1 MDARLRVLTT
11 YKLLNNTRYF
21 RLRLCAGGV
30 VTGVLAGVIISGF
43 RFALTGAA
51 SLRAN
56 LQSFV
61 FAGGYTPPA
70 IALFCGA
77 LLIAAALLAWLAKAE
92 PQAAGSGIPQVK
104 GAVLGVF
111 KLRWLRIL
119 LVKFAACAL
128 AIGSGLSLGR
138 AGPSIQMG
146 AMAGQGVSRLLARPR
161 IEERYL
167 ISGGAAAGLA
177 AVFNAP
183 LAGVIFVLEEINHN
197 FSGFLL
203 FPVLS
208 ASVAA
213 TFTSRLIL
221 GRDTVFNF
229 SGLPVLQYSDYWVIL
244 VAGIICG
251 VLGALFNYGL
261 LNAVR
266 LYKLLPNSSCLQNFL
281 LLAVTAITGLYLPE
295 ALGGGDDLLTNT
307 AFNSYPV
314 TVLLMFLTAK
324 ILLTLLA
331 FGRGLPGGA
340 FIPTLV
346 AGGIAGA
353 VMAGLF
359 SQAGLLSSAYKTNIV
374 ILSMAAFFT
383 ASVRTPIT
391 ATVLVMEM
399 TGSFLHLLP
408 LALASLTAF
417 ATTEVWRAKPLYGE
431 LFMRLLKNTK
441 ALERNHAEQE
451 RSIMELTVDTGSTA
465 DGRLVR
471 EINWPRHSLLV
482 DVKRGDEELIPEGN
496 TRLRSG
502 DTLYVLCYPTE
513 IEELQKLTAK

>member
-1 MDARLRVLTT
+1 MDDARLRVLTT

-30 VTGVLAGVIISGF
+30 VTGVLAGVIISCF
-43 RFALTGAA
+43 RLALTGAA

-183 LAGVIFVLEEINHN
+183 LAGVIFVRLFAVSRSFGIRGSN
-197 FSGFLL
+197 FYKPFNTGARYGF
-203 FPVLS
+203 
-208 ASVAA
+208 
-213 TFTSRLIL
+213 
-221 GRDTVFNF
+221 
-229 SGLPVLQYSDYWVIL
+229 
-244 VAGIICG
+244 
-251 VLGALFNYGL
+251 
-261 LNAVR
+261 
-266 LYKLLPNSSCLQNFL
+266 
-281 LLAVTAITGLYLPE
+281 
-295 ALGGGDDLLTNT
+295 
-307 AFNSYPV
+307 
-314 TVLLMFLTAK
+314 
-324 ILLTLLA
+324 
-331 FGRGLPGGA
+331 
-340 FIPTLV
+340 
-346 AGGIAGA
+346 
-353 VMAGLF
+353 
-359 SQAGLLSSAYKTNIV
+359 
-374 ILSMAAFFT
+374 
-383 ASVRTPIT
+383 
-391 ATVLVMEM
+391 
-399 TGSFLHLLP
+399 
-408 LALASLTAF
+408 
-417 ATTEVWRAKPLYGE
+417 
-431 LFMRLLKNTK
+431 
-441 ALERNHAEQE
+441 
-451 RSIMELTVDTGSTA
+451 
-465 DGRLVR
+465 
-471 EINWPRHSLLV
+471 
-482 DVKRGDEELIPEGN
+482 
-496 TRLRSG
+496 
-502 DTLYVLCYPTE
+502 
-513 IEELQKLTAK
+513 

>member
-30 VTGVLAGVIISGF
+30 VTGVLAGVIISCF
-43 RFALTGAA
+43 RLALTGAA

-56 LQSFV
+56 LQSLV
-61 FAGGYTPPA
+61 FAAGYTPPA

-119 LVKFAACAL
+119 LVKFAACAI

-244 VAGIICG
+244 AAGIICG

-261 LNAVR
+261 LNAAR
-266 LYKLLPNSSCLQNFL
+266 LYKLLPNSSCLQNF
-281 LLAVTAITGLYLPE
+281 
-295 ALGGGDDLLTNT
+295 
-307 AFNSYPV
+307 F
-314 TVLLMFLTAK
+314 
-324 ILLTLLA
+324 
-331 FGRGLPGGA
+331 
-340 FIPTLV
+340 
-346 AGGIAGA
+346 
-353 VMAGLF
+353 
-359 SQAGLLSSAYKTNIV
+359 
-374 ILSMAAFFT
+374 AAC
-383 ASVRTPIT
+383 RYC
-391 ATVLVMEM
+391 
-399 TGSFLHLLP
+399 HY
-408 LALASLTAF
+408 
-417 ATTEVWRAKPLYGE
+417 R
-431 LFMRLLKNTK
+431 
-441 ALERNHAEQE
+441 
-451 RSIMELTVDTGSTA
+451 
-465 DGRLVR
+465 
-471 EINWPRHSLLV
+471 
-482 DVKRGDEELIPEGN
+482 LIPAGSIGRRRRFTN
-496 TRLRSG
+496 QYR
-502 DTLYVLCYPTE
+502 
-513 IEELQKLTAK
+513 I

>member
-30 VTGVLAGVIISGF
+30 VTGVLAGVIISCF
-43 RFALTGAA
+43 RLALTGAA

-56 LQSFV
+56 LQSLV

-244 VAGIICG
+244 AAGIICG

-261 LNAVR
+261 LNAAR
-266 LYKLLPNSSCLQNFL
+266 LYKLLPNSSCLQ
-281 LLAVTAITGLYLPE
+281 
-295 ALGGGDDLLTNT
+295 
-307 AFNSYPV
+307 
-314 TVLLMFLTAK
+314 
-324 ILLTLLA
+324 
-331 FGRGLPGGA
+331 RGLLPCA
-340 FIPTLV
+340 R
-346 AGGIAGA
+346 AGA
-353 VMAGLF
+353 
-359 SQAGLLSSAYKTNIV
+359 
-374 ILSMAAFFT
+374 
-383 ASVRTPIT
+383 
-391 ATVLVMEM
+391 
-399 TGSFLHLLP
+399 H
-408 LALASLTAF
+408 
-417 ATTEVWRAKPLYGE
+417 
-431 LFMRLLKNTK
+431 
-441 ALERNHAEQE
+441 
-451 RSIMELTVDTGSTA
+451 
-465 DGRLVR
+465 
-471 EINWPRHSLLV
+471 
-482 DVKRGDEELIPEGN
+482 
-496 TRLRSG
+496 
-502 DTLYVLCYPTE
+502 
-513 IEELQKLTAK
+513 

>member
-1 MDARLRVLTT
+1 MDARLRILTT

-30 VTGVLAGVIISGF
+30 VTGVLAGVIISCF
-43 RFALTGAA
+43 RLALTGAA

-56 LQSFV
+56 FQNFV

-70 IALFCGA
+70 IALFCAA

-244 VAGIICG
+244 AAGIICG

-261 LNAVR
+261 LNAAR
-266 LYKLLPNSSCLQNFL
+266 LYKLLPNNGCLQNFL

-314 TVLLMFLTAK
+314 TVLLMFLAAK

-346 AGGIAGA
+346 AGGVAGA

-391 ATVLVMEM
+391 AMKRFVKCYLELLTHNQGESAKVQSAK
-399 TGSFLHLLP
+399 GLHFAFSACGFGRLLLLDEVVP
-408 LALASLTAF
+408 LTADAPCAQNTAHVALGVLYRPLGYSGF
-417 ATTEVWRAKPLYGE
+417 GCGLYNVLAGKLFPVCKQVKYQPFRLFGLGGGVPARAG
-431 LFMRLLKNTK
+431 
-441 ALERNHAEQE
+441 
-451 RSIMELTVDTGSTA
+451 
-465 DGRLVR
+465 
-471 EINWPRHSLLV
+471 
-482 DVKRGDEELIPEGN
+482 
-496 TRLRSG
+496 
-502 DTLYVLCYPTE
+502 
-513 IEELQKLTAK
+513 

>member
-30 VTGVLAGVIISGF
+30 VTGVLAGVIISCF
-43 RFALTGAA
+43 RLALTGAA

-56 LQSFV
+56 LQSLV

-70 IALFCGA
+70 ITLFCGA

-146 AMAGQGVSRLLARPR
+146 AMAGQSVSRLLARPR

-229 SGLPVLQYSDYWVIL
+229 PGCPFYS
-244 VAGIICG
+244 
-251 VLGALFNYGL
+251 
-261 LNAVR
+261 
-266 LYKLLPNSSCLQNFL
+266 
-281 LLAVTAITGLYLPE
+281 TAITG
-295 ALGGGDDLLTNT
+295 
-307 AFNSYPV
+307 
-314 TVLLMFLTAK
+314 
-324 ILLTLLA
+324 
-331 FGRGLPGGA
+331 
-340 FIPTLV
+340 
-346 AGGIAGA
+346 
-353 VMAGLF
+353 
-359 SQAGLLSSAYKTNIV
+359 
-374 ILSMAAFFT
+374 
-383 ASVRTPIT
+383 
-391 ATVLVMEM
+391 
-399 TGSFLHLLP
+399 
-408 LALASLTAF
+408 
-417 ATTEVWRAKPLYGE
+417 
-431 LFMRLLKNTK
+431 
-441 ALERNHAEQE
+441 
-451 RSIMELTVDTGSTA
+451 
-465 DGRLVR
+465 
-471 EINWPRHSLLV
+471 
-482 DVKRGDEELIPEGN
+482 
-496 TRLRSG
+496 
-502 DTLYVLCYPTE
+502 
-513 IEELQKLTAK
+513 

>member
-30 VTGVLAGVIISGF
+30 VTGVLAGVIISCF
-43 RFALTGAA
+43 RLALTGAA
-51 SLRAN
+51 SLRDN
-56 LQSFV
+56 LQSLV

-70 IALFCGA
+70 IALFCAA

-119 LVKFAACAL
+119 LIKFAACAL

-244 VAGIICG
+244 AAGIICG

-261 LNAVR
+261 LNAAR

-314 TVLLMFLTAK
+314 TVLLMFLAAK
-324 ILLTLLA
+324 LLLTLLA
-331 FGRGLPGGA
+331 FGRGLSGGA

-346 AGGIAGA
+346 AGGVAGA

-441 ALERNHAEQE
+441 TLERNHAEQE

-496 TRLRSG
+496 TRLHSG

-513 IEELQKLTAK
+513 IAELQKLTAK

>member
-30 VTGVLAGVIISGF
+30 VTGVLAGVIISCF
-43 RFALTGAA
+43 RLALTGAA

-146 AMAGQGVSRLLARPR
+146 AMAGQGISRLAGQGVSRLLARPR

-208 ASVAA
+208 A
-213 TFTSRLIL
+213 
-221 GRDTVFNF
+221 
-229 SGLPVLQYSDYWVIL
+229 
-244 VAGIICG
+244 
-251 VLGALFNYGL
+251 
-261 LNAVR
+261 
-266 LYKLLPNSSCLQNFL
+266 
-281 LLAVTAITGLYLPE
+281 
-295 ALGGGDDLLTNT
+295 
-307 AFNSYPV
+307 
-314 TVLLMFLTAK
+314 
-324 ILLTLLA
+324 
-331 FGRGLPGGA
+331 
-340 FIPTLV
+340 
-346 AGGIAGA
+346 
-353 VMAGLF
+353 
-359 SQAGLLSSAYKTNIV
+359 
-374 ILSMAAFFT
+374 
-383 ASVRTPIT
+383 
-391 ATVLVMEM
+391 
-399 TGSFLHLLP
+399 
-408 LALASLTAF
+408 
-417 ATTEVWRAKPLYGE
+417 
-431 LFMRLLKNTK
+431 
-441 ALERNHAEQE
+441 
-451 RSIMELTVDTGSTA
+451 
-465 DGRLVR
+465 
-471 EINWPRHSLLV
+471 
-482 DVKRGDEELIPEGN
+482 
-496 TRLRSG
+496 
-502 DTLYVLCYPTE
+502 
-513 IEELQKLTAK
+513 

>member
-30 VTGVLAGVIISGF
+30 VTGVLAGVIISCF
-43 RFALTGAA
+43 RLALTGAA

-56 LQSFV
+56 LQSLV

-77 LLIAAALLAWLAKAE
+77 LFIAAALLAWLAKAE

-244 VAGIICG
+244 AAGIICG
-251 VLGALFNYGL
+251 MLGALFNYGL
-261 LNAVR
+261 LNAAR

-295 ALGGGDDLLTNT
+295 A
-307 AFNSYPV
+307 V
-314 TVLLMFLTAK
+314 TVLLMFLAAK

-346 AGGIAGA
+346 AGGVAGA

-496 TRLRSG
+496 TRLHSG

-513 IEELQKLTAK
+513 IAELQKLTAK

>member
-30 VTGVLAGVIISGF
+30 VTGVLAGVIISCF
-43 RFALTGAA
+43 RLALTGAA

-56 LQSFV
+56 LQNLV
-61 FAGGYTPPA
+61 FAGGYTLPA

-244 VAGIICG
+244 AAGIICG

-261 LNAVR
+261 LNATR

-281 LLAVTAITGLYLPE
+281 
-295 ALGGGDDLLTNT
+295 LLTNT

-314 TVLLMFLTAK
+314 TVLLMFLAAK
-324 ILLTLLA
+324 ILLTLFA

-346 AGGIAGA
+346 AGGVAGA

-417 ATTEVWRAKPLYGE
+417 ATTEIWRAKPLYGE

-496 TRLRSG
+496 TRLHSG

-513 IEELQKLTAK
+513 IAELQKLTAK

>member
-1 MDARLRVLTT
+1 
-11 YKLLNNTRYF
+11 
-21 RLRLCAGGV
+21 
-30 VTGVLAGVIISGF
+30 
-43 RFALTGAA
+43 
-51 SLRAN
+51 
-56 LQSFV
+56 
-61 FAGGYTPPA
+61 
-70 IALFCGA
+70 
-77 LLIAAALLAWLAKAE
+77 
-92 PQAAGSGIPQVK
+92 
-104 GAVLGVF
+104 
-111 KLRWLRIL
+111 
-119 LVKFAACAL
+119 
-128 AIGSGLSLGR
+128 
-138 AGPSIQMG
+138 MG

-244 VAGIICG
+244 AAGIICG

-261 LNAVR
+261 LNAAR

-314 TVLLMFLTAK
+314 TVLLMFLAAK

-346 AGGIAGA
+346 AGGVAGA

-374 ILSMAAFFT
+374 ILPW
-383 ASVRTPIT
+383 RH
-391 ATVLVMEM
+391 
-399 TGSFLHLLP
+399 FLRLPYARPSLPRCLL
-408 LALASLTAF
+408 
-417 ATTEVWRAKPLYGE
+417 WK
-431 LFMRLLKNTK
+431 
-441 ALERNHAEQE
+441 
-451 RSIMELTVDTGSTA
+451 
-465 DGRLVR
+465 
-471 EINWPRHSLLV
+471 
-482 DVKRGDEELIPEGN
+482 
-496 TRLRSG
+496 
-502 DTLYVLCYPTE
+502 
-513 IEELQKLTAK
+513 